1 MIELAPGAEAPADI
15 DGLCLSGGGD
25 IAPRE
30 YGAEDAGDVCE
41 DVDVRRDKTELD
53 IVRSALARDLPVLG
67 VCRGFQMLNV
77 AFLGQLVQNVDGHR
91 STDHTTHTVT
101 PAAGSKLAKACG
113 EDAIQVN
120 SRHHQAVT
128 RETLGESLAPTAF
141 VGDLIEAFEATQ
153 HRWVVGVQWHPER
166 VGSAEEGVDDNASR
180 IFEAFV
186 AEATRSPIVAS

>member
-1 MIELAPGAEAPADI
+1 MIELAPGAAAPAEI

-30 YGAEDAGDVCE
+30 YGAVDAGDVCE
-41 DVDVRRDKTELD
+41 DIDERRDKTELD
-53 IVRSALARDLPVLG
+53 VVRSALARDLPVLG

-91 STDHTTHTVT
+91 STDHATHTVT
-101 PAAGSKLAKACG
+101 PAPGSKLAQACG
-113 EDAIQVN
+113 ADPIQVN

-128 RETLGESLAPTAF
+128 RGTLGESLRPTAF
-141 VGDLIEAFEATQ
+141 VGDLVEAFEATA

-166 VGSAEEGVDDNASR
+166 VGAVEEGVDDNAAR
-180 IFEAFV
+180 IFAAFV
-186 AEATRSPIVAS
+186 AEASRSPITAS